1 MFASRSIQSDV
12 IAANVEFYRQVAFEY
27 DRYES
32 CTFDHDLQR
41 MLETDLDRIAKH
53 CVSLGRAP
61 SCLDCGGGTGNLT
74 LKMLSRGWTVTVVDI
89 SPEMLTI
96 LEKKLASKGF
106 RATLVNEAI
115 ETFLDSTNQSYDLI
129 AFSSVLHHLYSY
141 LPIIDKA
148 VQKISPGGYFYST
161 FDPVVPRFP
170 WLMGFANSLDV
181 MVTKL
186 LYNRSD
192 FLPGVSRRIRKL
204 ISREDP
210 LYGRRVAGAGD
221 LAEYHAL
228 TGISDFRVLGVLRD
242 NGLEIVE
249 HSRYAMGR
257 TALVRALSRHF
268 HMLESFK
275 ILAQRPLGHRV
286 QLQSVEETKRGGRS
300 ANQPLREQ
308 NKGRL
313 FASSVRSAIWKR

>member
-1 MFASRSIQSDV
+1 MSANHSIQSDV
-12 IAANVEFYRQVAFEY
+12 ITANVEFYRQVAFEY

-41 MLETDLDRIAKH
+41 MLETDLDRMANNG
-53 CVSLGRAP
+53 VSLGRAV

-74 LKMLSRGWTVTVVDI
+74 LKMLRRGWTVTVVDI

-115 ETFLDSTNQSYDLI
+115 ETFLDSTSESYDLI

-141 LPIIDKA
+141 LSIIYKA
-148 VQKISPGGYFYST
+148 AQKISPGGYFYSN

-170 WLMGFANSLDV
+170 RLIGFADSLDV
-181 MVTKL
+181 IATKL
-186 LYNRSD
+186 LYHRSD
-192 FLPGVSRRIRKL
+192 FLPGVSRRVRKL
-204 ISREDP
+204 FLREDP
-210 LYGRRVAGAGD
+210 LHRRVVAGAGD
-221 LAEYHAL
+221 LAEYHAH
-228 TGISDFRVLGVLRD
+228 TGISDLRVVGALRD

-257 TALVRALSRHF
+257 TAFVRALSRQF
-268 HMLESFK
+268 HMHESFK
-275 ILAQRPLGHRV
+275 IIAQRPLGHR
-286 QLQSVEETKRGGRS
+286 
-300 ANQPLREQ
+300 A
-308 NKGRL
+308 
-313 FASSVRSAIWKR
+313 